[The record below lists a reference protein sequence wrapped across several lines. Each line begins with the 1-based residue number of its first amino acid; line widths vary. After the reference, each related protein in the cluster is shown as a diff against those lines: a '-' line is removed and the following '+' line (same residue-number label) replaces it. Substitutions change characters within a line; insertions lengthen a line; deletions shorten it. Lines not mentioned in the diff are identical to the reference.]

1 MIPAVPVSLP
11 TLLGLVVA
19 AFFAGA
25 IDAIGGGGGLITV
38 PALLAAGLPPQFA
51 LGTNKGQSL
60 FGSFA
65 ATLRY
70 ARAGL
75 VDRDAARVTSP
86 LAFLGALA
94 GAALVLRVRPD
105 VLRPLVLALLVVAA
119 VLVTVARP
127 REEGRPAGGKRRALL
142 LAGCI
147 ALVVGAY
154 DGFFGPGAGTFYIAG
169 FVGLLG
175 LSMARAS
182 ADAKVANF
190 ASNVAAAAIF
200 ADRGVVVWTIA
211 LPMAAGQLLG
221 GFLGAHVAVRR
232 GDPLIR
238 GVVLAVVLVLV
249 IKVGRDLYLGG

>member
-1 MIPAVPVSLP
+1 MSPVFPVPLP
-11 TLLGLVVA
+11 TLLGLVVVG
-19 AFFAGA
+19 FFAGA
-25 IDAIGGGGGLITV
+25 MDAIGGGGGLISV

-60 FGSFA
+60 FGSLA

-70 ARAGL
+70 IRAGL
-75 VDRDAARVTSP
+75 VDRDTGRVTAP
-86 LAFLGALA
+86 LAFLGALV
-94 GAALVLRVRPD
+94 GAALVLLVRPE

-127 REEGRPAGGKRRALL
+127 RAEGRPVAGKRRALL
-142 LAGCI
+142 LAGLV
-147 ALVVGAY
+147 ALAVGAY

-175 LSMARAS
+175 ISLARAS

-238 GVVLAVVLVLV
+238 AVVLVVVLALV
-249 IKVGRDLYLGG
+249 IKVGRDLYFGG

>member
-1 MIPAVPVSLP
+1 MNPVSLP
-11 TLLGLVVA
+11 EILVLVFV

-25 IDAIGGGGGLITV
+25 MDAIGGGGGLISV
-38 PALLAAGLPPQFA
+38 PALLAAGLPPHLA

-60 FGSFA
+60 FGSLA
-65 ATLRY
+65 ATIRY

-75 VDRDAARVTSP
+75 VDRDAARVTFP

-94 GAALVLRVRPD
+94 GAAFVLVLRPE
-105 VLRPLVLALLVVAA
+105 VLRPLVLLLLIVAA
-119 VLVTVARP
+119 VLVTVSRP
-127 REEGRPAGGKRRALL
+127 RSEGDPRAPKRGAWL
-142 LAGCI
+142 LAGI
-147 ALVVGAY
+147 VALAVGLY

-200 ADRGVVVWTIA
+200 ADRGVIVWTIA
-211 LPMAAGQLLG
+211 LPMAGGQLLG
-221 GFLGAHVAVRR
+221 GFLGAHIAVRR

-238 GVVLAVVLVLV
+238 GVVLLVVLVLV
-249 IKVGRDLYLGG
+249 IKVGRDLYLGR